1 MSRNQKK
8 TMREAMPV
16 VAAFVDDLRQVFGAE
31 TINRS
36 IAAGVRGQRGKFW
49 ASEGGVEVGTR

>member
-1 MSRNQKK
+1 
-8 TMREAMPV
+8 MPV

>member
-36 IAAGVRGQRGKFW
+36 IAAGVRGQPGKFW

>member
-16 VAAFVDDLRQVFGAE
+16 VAAFVDDLRQVFGE
-31 TINRS
+31 QTINRS
-36 IAAGVRGQRGKFW
+36 IAAGVRGQSGKFW